1 MLPPYILPARPLL
14 VRRVGT
20 YVANMSGLPYVCGL
34 CCMLSRCEVS
44 PLSTFEP
51 VGRLPHHMHRILRV
65 AKDSIRGNSFNRP
78 TGQPYK
84 QATVKT
90 PWLYRG
96 ARHSIIRPSPPRVG
110 VVQLV
115 RTTLRSQSHHKL
127 KYVVNEMTRKV
138 SLFRDGDATGICNNY
153 LSVRYVCIPRIEHRW
168 SERCVK
174 SSVTY
179 LSAIRGEEL

>member
-1 MLPPYILPARPLL
+1 MSPICRASLTCVDSAACCRDARFPRCPRLNL
-14 VRRVGT
+14 WVDSRIT
-20 YVANMSGLPYVCGL
+20 CTASCGLPRTRYG
-34 CCMLSRCEVS
+34 E
-44 PLSTFEP
+44 T
-51 VGRLPHHMHRILRV
+51 RL
-65 AKDSIRGNSFNRP
+65 
-78 TGQPYK
+78 TGQ
-84 QATVKT
+84 QANHTNKPQFKT